1 MPEISKKPKP
11 KQENLMDLN
20 EAIQLIEANFD
31 GYYECMEYRK
41 RGDKKLYPKDTMK
54 TDKKALIEKVKE
66 WEYKAKCWEE
76 YKSMVYK
83 QINTEPRILIQNI
96 EQKINEREIE

>member
-41 RGDKKLYPKDTMK
+41 RGDKK
-54 TDKKALIEKVKE
+54 
-66 WEYKAKCWEE
+66 
-76 YKSMVYK
+76 
-83 QINTEPRILIQNI
+83 
-96 EQKINEREIE
+96 